1 MIEPGWITRHPIQG
15 FPKQQHIQKYPSK
28 YQKYVFKGHLGMVWS
43 NWNHSKRASQAE
55 PRRLQ
60 RHRPET
66 ICLTY
71 QGSLELL
78 GPHSVPD
85 IGEQPTVHMIM
96 LNIQLLISVP
106 EPLFNQHSQGLRK
119 KKKLAGH
126 LKQIVR
132 FFFLITNSL
141 MYYLAS

>member
-1 MIEPGWITRHPIQG
+1 MGKLESEQIDLSINSVWRHRRDFTKEVMIEPGWITRHPIQG

-71 QGSLELL
+71 
-78 GPHSVPD
+78 
-85 IGEQPTVHMIM
+85 
-96 LNIQLLISVP
+96 
-106 EPLFNQHSQGLRK
+106 
-119 KKKLAGH
+119 
-126 LKQIVR
+126 
-132 FFFLITNSL
+132 
-141 MYYLAS
+141 